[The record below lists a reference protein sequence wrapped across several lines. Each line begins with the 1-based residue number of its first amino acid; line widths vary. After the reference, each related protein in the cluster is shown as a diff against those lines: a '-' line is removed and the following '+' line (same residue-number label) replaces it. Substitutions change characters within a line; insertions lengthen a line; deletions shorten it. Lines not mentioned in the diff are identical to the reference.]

1 MLALSSPPRQLL
13 LIDDYAPCRQT
24 LAWLLR
30 AAGHT
35 VWEAA
40 NGQAGLA
47 LLRTHPVE
55 VVVTDL
61 DMPGLTGWDVARLV
75 KATHP
80 HVPVVLVTGSGDAWT
95 PGHPGPLRVDAILR
109 KPFGVA
115 EILGLLDGLPLAVNP
130 TVGDTHAG
138 REGAPTAGKGP
149 TIVRRAT
156 QEAPVS

>member
-1 MLALSSPPRQLL
+1 MFALASPPRQVL

-40 NGQAGLA
+40 NGPAGLA

-55 VVVTDL
+55 VLVTDV

-75 KATHP
+75 QATHP
-80 HVPVVLVTGSGDAWT
+80 HVPVVLVTGGGDAGT
-95 PGHPGPLRVDAILR
+95 PERPGPLVVAAILR

-115 EILGLLDGLPLAVNP
+115 EFLALLDGLPRAVNP
-130 TVGDTHAG
+130 VVGDTHAG
-138 REGAPTAGKGP
+138 RVGTPTTGMGSV
-149 TIVRRAT
+149 IVRRAT
-156 QEAPVS
+156 QEASAA